1 MDVLNITALNY
12 VSYLTLEIFQGE
24 GYTRDPPQKWKPGV
38 LQGLSPR
45 SQAPSS
51 KFSQRHQEEKM
62 LHGCVKPNPSFSK
75 STLGA

>member
-12 VSYLTLEIFQGE
+12 VSYLTLEIFQGG

-51 KFSQRHQEEKM
+51 SSVRDTKKKRSYTD
-62 LHGCVKPNPSFSK
+62 V
-75 STLGA
+75 